1 MENMFWGGE
10 VLKLES
16 VSLQEPKVI
25 EWKETL
31 RRAIQ
36 ASLIPLKAYADGK
49 RKSVSSLFLHLSFVF
64 SLRTLCIVD
73 ESQYRSLHQV
83 CRIDE

>member
-25 EWKETL
+25 EWRDTL
-31 RRAIQ
+31 RKAIQ

-49 RKSVSSLFLHLSFVF
+49 IAP
-64 SLRTLCIVD
+64 RTL
-73 ESQYRSLHQV
+73 LHH
-83 CRIDE
+83 RLPL

>member
-10 VLKLES
+10 MLKLES

-36 ASLIPLKAYADGK
+36 TSLIPLKAYADGTD
-49 RKSVSSLFLHLSFVF
+49 S
-64 SLRTLCIVD
+64 I
-73 ESQYRSLHQV
+73 
-83 CRIDE
+83 